1 MTERI
6 HQHPV
11 SLAPELL
18 LDRHLALRACFDRA
32 GGPRGRLPA
41 AAGAAAVRLVVDVS
55 DTDGNRFALGQEES
69 VTTPDV
75 ENGKPAPTY
84 E

>member
-1 MTERI
+1 MLIIEEIVPGVAVVHKNTG
-6 HQHPV
+6 
-11 SLAPELL
+11 
-18 LDRHLALRACFDRA
+18 LRYA
-32 GGPRGRLPA
+32 
-41 AAGAAAVRLVVDVS
+41 VVDVS